1 MTAAGQNSSESKP
14 DEESSR
20 QSSEWA
26 HRILNSKFFNDDTKK
41 KDEKWGYGTFVSNLV
56 FQQWYNSTISFRFIS
71 GTKTAV

>member
-26 HRILNSKFFNDDTKK
+26 NRILNSKFFNDDSKK
-41 KDEKWGYGTFVSNLV
+41 KDEKWGYGTCVSNLV
-56 FQQWYNSTISFRFIS
+56 FQQ
-71 GTKTAV
+71 